1 MMVYPIGKPERA
13 DFAFYPSQTVQTLI
27 FDNLVLTGSQ
37 SRVRWRESG
46 GEWNDI
52 TLTVEPNLPVAG
64 QSRIVINWPDATLE
78 GTSRVL
84 QLEYAHQ
91 ILFAGQTEWRGILS
105 GYVWM
110 DETPVQGN
118 RANWAQTNITIG
130 DDGVIVLTGLNVG
143 LGLTAAELAAGTTAA
158 AAEIIRVANE
168 IERVKN
174 TSKSSIRQ
182 PALSIS
188 RVLDAG
194 PEEPSAI
201 VTNGA
206 TCVRDASSGFY
217 AGDNG
222 WLITVP
228 SSGSS
233 VVEFDMIANPRVF
246 GKGQVLQIAADTVS
260 GSGAITFINY
270 QVWQTALN
278 DQIWAR
284 AVFGAPT
291 GVNRVRANL
300 GVVTSNWGT
309 AHKLRLTFST
319 TGACQIRVRRI
330 AAEVADFPKIVM
342 ITDGAYKNLFTS
354 GFYASIKQRQVP
366 WIFALLPGRLGGDV
380 GNVNEIPTLLE
391 LTPYFNENRNEVTAH
406 SWGPGTTNALMTA
419 AEIIEEAKKLFTW
432 FTANRLPRPLIRG
445 AWLQNTAPQHAQT
458 QGYWAAY
465 ASPVANSVLECW
477 PPIDPWNIGRITL
490 TGRTLA
496 TYRSYFDDVG
506 RTNGTLIVYCHGVDV
521 TNAGGIHMT
530 TTEVTNFLTALD
542 EGIANYGFKGVNFT
556 ELVERMGTEVQITP
570 NGEDVLLEV
579 NAAGA
584 IVPRTLRN

>member
-319 TGACQIRVRRI
+319 TGACQIRLRRI
-330 AAEVADFPKIVM
+330 AAEVADSPRLILA
-342 ITDGAYKNLFTS
+342 TDGFYKSMITS
-354 GFYASIKQRQVP
+354 GFYAQMVARGIPLV
-366 WIFALLPGRLGGDV
+366 INLLPAQLGANV
-380 GNVNEIPTLLE
+380 GTVNEIPTLSE
-391 LTPYFNENRNEVTAH
+391 LRPYFSQNRNEVTAH
-406 SWGPGTTNALMTA
+406 SWGVGTANSAMTA
-419 AEIIEEAKKLFTW
+419 AEIIEESKKILTW
-432 FTANRLPRPLIRG
+432 FSANGLRRPLIRG
-445 AWLQNTAPQHAQT
+445 AWLQNNAPQHAAAQP
-458 QGYWAAY
+458 YWAGY
-465 ASPVANSVLECW
+465 ASPVANSVLETW
-477 PPIDPWNIGRITL
+477 PPQDKWNIGRITL
-490 TGRTLA
+490 TGRSLA
-496 TYRSYFDDVG
+496 DYQGYFRDVG
-506 RTNGTLIVYCHGVDV
+506 QTNGVLSVYVHGMD
-521 TNAGGIHMT
+521 ASGGIHMT
-530 TTEVTNFLTALD
+530 PTEVTNWWAAYDAL
-542 EGIANYGFKGVNFT
+542 APLYGFRGTTFT
-556 ELVERMGTEVQITP
+556 ELLEQTGTRLEVTP
-570 NGEDVLLEV
+570 RGEDVLVEV
-579 NAAGA
+579 DNAGA
-584 IVPRTLRN
+584 AVRRVLYN